1 MMKRTQRI
9 FIVALCILF
18 VVAGSIFAEGQKE
31 AKPYLIGVSIWG
43 DSGPLAKNVIG
54 NLRFA
59 AGVLGAEVEV
69 AVDGFKPENQ
79 VSNIEN
85 LIARGC
91 DAVMICNC
99 TDAVVPKLIKL
110 CDDAQ
115 VPFGIYFR
123 KLNDPE
129 VKEFAESSKYF
140 IGNCHEDEVAVGYA
154 LGKVMADKGSKNAVI
169 INYNKGDTTAEARA
183 EGYRKAFKEFGIKLL
198 GEQWDI
204 MTAEK
209 SANAVE
215 NFIAAFP
222 ELDAV
227 AIGGGGG
234 EPLIGAIRAVKNHDK
249 LGQINI
255 TASDF
260 GPDIAE
266 SLERQEVAAMS
277 GGHWTDPFFTF
288 MLLYNHIDG
297 HSLSK
302 GTATITM
309 EPLYLSSVE
318 EAREYQKWCLDD
330 HPYNEDE
337 IKNMTVRHNKDFTID
352 DLRKIAASYSL
363 EDVIARHK

>member
-1 MMKRTQRI
+1 MKRILKIISILLVLT
-9 FIVALCILF
+9 VALATTLF
-18 VVAGSIFAEGQKE
+18 AGGQEEKE
-31 AKPYLIGVSIWG
+31 PYLFGVSIWG

-110 CDDAQ
+110 CDEAE

-129 VKEFAESSKYF
+129 VKNYAESSKYF
-140 IGNCHEDEVAVGYA
+140 IGNCHEDEVAVGYN
-154 LGKVMADKGSKNAVI
+154 LGKVMAEKGSENAVI

-183 EGYRKAFKEFGIKLL
+183 EGYRKAFKEFDVNLL

-215 NFIAAFP
+215 SFMAAFH
-222 ELDAV
+222 ELDGV

-234 EPLIGAIRAVKNHDK
+234 EPLIGAIRAVKNHGK
-249 LGQINI
+249 TGEINL

-266 SLERQEVAAMS
+266 SLARQEVAAMS

-288 MLLYNHIDG
+288 MLLYNYVDG
-297 HSLSK
+297 TPLSSK
-302 GTATITM
+302 TETITM
-309 EPLYLSSVE
+309 EPLYLSSEE
-318 EAREYQKWCLDD
+318 EARDYQKWCLDNP
-330 HPYNEDE
+330 PYNEEE
-337 IKNMTVRHNKDFTID
+337 IKNMTGRYNKDFSIA
-352 DLRKIAASYSL
+352 DLREIAASYSL
-363 EDVIARHK
+363 KDVIDRHK